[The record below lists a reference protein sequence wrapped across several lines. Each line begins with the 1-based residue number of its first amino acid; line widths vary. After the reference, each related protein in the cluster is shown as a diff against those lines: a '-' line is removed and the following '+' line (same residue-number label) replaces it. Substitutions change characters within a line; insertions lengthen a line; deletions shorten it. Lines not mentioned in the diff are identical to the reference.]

1 MTFIDE
7 LFDSFRRIAMTR
19 RRIGQVSLALAAT
32 LTCGAA
38 VAQTASGPPEVSLT
52 TSSRSSLGITIYN
65 DGEALVRD
73 VRRATLVRGTQKLA
87 FREVAATIRPE
98 TASLKPVS
106 GAGFDLLEQN
116 FDFDLLTPAALLRK
130 YVGRQVSVIHT
141 NTATGAEISEQA
153 TVLATNDGVVLR
165 YPDRIETAVA
175 GRLSFPDV
183 PANLRDRPTL
193 SMVLDV
199 AQAGE
204 QQLGLTYLAKQVG
217 WKADY
222 IANLNP
228 EATRMTLNGWVT
240 LTNQSGTAYENA
252 RLQLVAGTLNRVGP
266 EIKPLALQQFAA
278 KAAAAAEMSE
288 EKLGDYH
295 LYTLPRATTIENNQ
309 TKQVALLSASDVP
322 VRREYVLQN
331 NAVEWWYQARRPDV
345 QKGLKPSVYLRF
357 ENRDGQLGIPLP
369 AGVVRAYMPDSGGG
383 SQLIGEDSIAH
394 TAKGELVSLR
404 LGEAFDLTADRV
416 QTDFRAVSEH
426 SRQSSYRIELRNAD
440 SKPVTVT
447 VREPLRGDWKII
459 SETQEHVKE
468 SAGSAAW
475 QVRVA
480 AEGKAVLEYTA
491 LVSW

>member
-1 MTFIDE
+1 MT
-7 LFDSFRRIAMTR
+7 LWRLGS
-19 RRIGQVSLALAAT
+19 IGLALTTTLAGGASAAQSSE
-32 LTCGAA
+32 A
-38 VAQTASGPPEVSLT
+38 PEVSLT
-52 TSSRSSLGITIYN
+52 TSSRASLGITIYN
-65 DGEALVRD
+65 DGQALVRD
-73 VRRATLVRGTQKLA
+73 ARRVRLARGTQKIA

-116 FDFDLLTPAALLRK
+116 FDFDLLTPAALLHK
-130 YVGRQVSVIHT
+130 YVGRQVTVIHA
-141 NTATGAEISEQA
+141 NPATGAETSEQA

-165 YPDRIETAVA
+165 YHDRIETGVA

-193 SMVLDV
+193 SMVLDA

-204 QQLGLTYLAKQVG
+204 QQVELTYLANQVG

-222 IANLNP
+222 IANLNQD
-228 EATRMTLNGWVT
+228 ASKMTLNGWVT

-252 RLQLVAGTLNRVGP
+252 RLQLVAGTLNRVAP
-266 EIKPLALQQFAA
+266 EIKPLAAQQFRA
-278 KAAAAAEMSE
+278 KATSAADMSE

-309 TKQVALLSASDVP
+309 TKQVALLSASGVP
-322 VRREYVLQN
+322 VQREYVLQN
-331 NAVEWWYQARRPDV
+331 NAVEWWYQARRPDI

-357 ENRDGQLGIPLP
+357 DNQGGELGIPLP
-369 AGVVRAYMPDSGGG
+369 AGVVRAYMPDSSGG
-383 SQLIGEDSIAH
+383 SQLIGEDAIAH
-394 TAKGELVSLR
+394 TPKAERVALR

-416 QTDFRAVSEH
+416 QTDFRVVSEH

-447 VREPLRGDWKII
+447 VREPLHGDWKIT
-459 SETQEHVKE
+459 SETQDHVKE
-468 SAGSAAW
+468 SAGSVSW
-475 QVRVA
+475 QVRVP
-480 AEGKAVLEYTA
+480 AEGKTVLEYTA
-491 LVSW
+491 VVSW